1 MASASGVEPK
11 VSLNDAWKGK
21 LDLGESKDKLEA
33 CLSLTFS
40 SLGAE
45 GDVWEKLG
53 CITTEGLHT
62 WLGPNDAE
70 GDLRGAAEAR
80 GCPCA
85 CRRPA
90 DCWQSEQAAM
100 GPRALCDLRSL
111 RAWLMLHP
119 HLPDHTC
126 KVCFGQHYLRPMRKF
141 RDNVVLI

>member
-1 MASASGVEPK
+1 M
-11 VSLNDAWKGK
+11 
-21 LDLGESKDKLEA
+21 GESKDKLEA

-53 CITTEGLHT
+53 CITTELLHT
-62 WLGPNDAE
+62 WLGPKDAE